1 MKVVHVLKRIE
12 TIDNDIKELRKL
24 EKSIA
29 KDKSFTTP
37 IYITIEKQINILL
50 SERIKLL
57 ELKIANPPENL
68 LSDEEIEREKEPE
81 PLPINTEKKKNKKA
95 KPLNKTSEEERSA
108 TSKTKEIPV
117 SRPKRE
123 IIVPDDEDDIP
134 MLTQDEIDAK
144 FENLK
149 GDAKTNAQ
157 RDIELKEENLAEDS
171 DDTHVKLLD
180 IALEKGTL
188 SKKTIEKEKKVRFF
202 RENFPSD

>member
-157 RDIELKEENLAEDS
+157 RDIELKAENLAENS

>member
-180 IALEKGTL
+180 IVLEKGTL

>member
-1 MKVVHVLKRIE
+1 
-12 TIDNDIKELRKL
+12 
-24 EKSIA
+24 
-29 KDKSFTTP
+29 
-37 IYITIEKQINILL
+37 KQINILL

>member
-37 IYITIEKQINILL
+37 IYLTIEKQNNILL